1 MAYSSERPLRVV
13 LLLRLGFPQVNRL
26 ALVIMVWCCA
36 GCIDRPADKADLLDR
51 ALTEA
56 TLVDL
61 THTFDSTT
69 VYWPTAA
76 EGFVLE
82 RGFEGYTDQ
91 GYYYAAHSFRSAEHG
106 GTHLDA
112 PIHFFEG
119 RWTADS
125 ISLRSLVAPAAVIDI
140 SSQAR
145 GNSDYE
151 LSVTDIENW
160 ERRHGSLENGAI
172 LLVRSGFAA
181 YWPDRDRY
189 MGTSDRGA
197 AAVANLHFPGISPEA
212 SKWLVDNRRVGA
224 VGIDTP
230 SIDYGQSTL
239 FETHRTLFEHN
250 IPAFEN
256 VASLER
262 LPPTG
267 AWVVALPMKIGGGSG
282 GPLRIVA
289 VLP

>member
-1 MAYSSERPLRVV
+1 M
-13 LLLRLGFPQVNRL
+13 NRL
-26 ALVIMVWCCA
+26 PFLILAICFA
-36 GCIDRPADKADLLDR
+36 GCSDR
-51 ALTEA
+51 AADHADVLNSALSEA
-56 TLVDL
+56 TFVDL
-61 THTFDSTT
+61 THAFDSST

-91 GYYYAAHSFRSAEHG
+91 GYFYAAHSFRSAEHG

-119 RWTADS
+119 RWTADK
-125 ISLRSLVAPAAVIDI
+125 IPLGSLIGPAAVIDV
-140 SSQAR
+140 SSQA
-145 GNSDYE
+145 GENSDYE
-151 LSVTDIENW
+151 LSVSDIEDW
-160 ERRHGSLENGAI
+160 ERRHGHLQDGVI
-172 LLVRSGFAA
+172 LLVRSGFAE
-181 YWPDRDRY
+181 YWPDRERY
-189 MGTSDRGA
+189 MGTSGRGSD
-197 AAVANLHFPGISPEA
+197 AVAKLHFPGISPDA
-212 SKWLVDNRRVGA
+212 ARWIVVNRRVAA

-256 VASLER
+256 VAALDR

-267 AWVVALPMKIGGGSG
+267 AWLLALPMKIGGGSG
-282 GPLRIVA
+282 GPLRVVG
-289 VLP
+289 VLPKPAAE